1 MSQTQHTGP
10 REPASGQSRA
20 AVQRTIRR
28 RRTPRPMNIETVQRW
43 VVSAVLFHVGTV
55 PAVTLAV
62 YSIGVAAGDF
72 GRGVGLWF
80 MSGVIGALTAAGIL
94 AIHRRTPLSPWL
106 LVGIL
111 PTAVTGFYIF

>member
-1 MSQTQHTGP
+1 MAQIQE
-10 REPASGQSRA
+10 RR
-20 AVQRTIRR
+20 VVRR

-43 VVSAVLFHVGTV
+43 VASVILLHVGSV

-80 MSGVIGALTAAGIL
+80 MSGVIGLLTVAGIL
-94 AIHRRTPLSPWL
+94 AIFRRSPLSLWL
-106 LVGIL
+106 VLGIL